1 MFEQD
6 YIMRLIR
13 ELVRTILKL
22 SFNIETESP
31 SAELLENKEEKE
43 LLGRLL
49 DLVDS
54 GNINE
59 AEGQLRNYTG
69 GNSGGLMVEL
79 LFYSYLNDKTDEFLD
94 SAGFSREKVKSGID
108 QVTDKYGL
116 GGIAQM
122 FLSDL

>member
-1 MFEQD
+1 MFEED

-31 SAELLENKEEKE
+31 SAELLENEEDKE

-49 DLVDS
+49 DMVDS
-54 GNINE
+54 GNVKK
-59 AEGQLRNYTG
+59 AEGQLQDLASSDRG
-69 GNSGGLMVEL
+69 GFMVEL

-108 QVTDKYGL
+108 QATDRYGL

-122 FLSDL
+122 FYR